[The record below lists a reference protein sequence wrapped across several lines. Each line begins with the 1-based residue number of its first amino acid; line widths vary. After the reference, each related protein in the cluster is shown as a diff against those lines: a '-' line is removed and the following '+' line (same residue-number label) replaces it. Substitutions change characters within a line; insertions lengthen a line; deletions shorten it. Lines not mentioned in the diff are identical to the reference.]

1 MTKTSLSKQDKEKIK
16 KLSEILQKDAEDF
29 NDEINKRKKEMS
41 EDKKFKIPTTG
52 YGADGK
58 IHKFP
63 NPGKEIRNECIARD
77 NAFYDSQKKNQKF
90 EKVEKMAWELF
101 KGFIVSPQYLT
112 EHWESQE
119 CLEDAW
125 KQAEKFYDYVKRKQ
139 EEANED
145 QQKVTDV
152 AQAVAFHQ
160 QRRK

>member
-63 NPGKEIRNECIARD
+63 NPGKEIRDECIARD

-90 EKVEKMAWELF
+90 EKVEKMAWEF
-101 KGFIVSPQYLT
+101 YIAKSDPTDSYYLSFT
-112 EHWESQE
+112 KKCFEH
-119 CLEDAW
+119 
-125 KQAEKFYDYVKRKQ
+125 AEKFYDYAKRRQ
-139 EEANED
+139 GEANDE
-145 QQKVTDV
+145 
-152 AQAVAFHQ
+152 
-160 QRRK
+160 